1 MSENKGKRL
10 NQYIGDYVVFDLE
23 TTGVRP
29 DLDKVIEISA
39 LKVKG
44 HQVKDQYSTLVDPG
58 RHIPKAA
65 TAINH
70 ITDEMVS
77 GAPALF
83 AAMEGFLRF
92 IGDDILVGHNIHT
105 FDLKFI
111 QRDSMQLFGK
121 EIRNSYIDTLFM
133 ARMCLPQLS
142 HHRLSDVSEYFGIET
157 KGAHRALQDCVMNQK
172 CYEALG
178 KLLPSHPSD
187 AGSVTCPRC
196 GADMVKRKGMYGE
209 FYGCTDFP
217 NCRGTRNI
225 NSKE

>member
-1 MSENKGKRL
+1 
-10 NQYIGDYVVFDLE
+10 
-23 TTGVRP
+23 
-29 DLDKVIEISA
+29 
-39 LKVKG
+39 
-44 HQVKDQYSTLVDPG
+44 
-58 RHIPKAA
+58 
-65 TAINH
+65 
-70 ITDEMVS
+70 
-77 GAPALF
+77 
-83 AAMEGFLRF
+83 
-92 IGDDILVGHNIHT
+92 
-105 FDLKFI
+105 
-111 QRDSMQLFGK
+111 MQLFGK

-133 ARMCLPQLS
+133 ARTCLPQLP

-178 KLLPSHPSD
+178 KLLKSHPSD
-187 AGSVTCPRC
+187 AGTVTCPRC